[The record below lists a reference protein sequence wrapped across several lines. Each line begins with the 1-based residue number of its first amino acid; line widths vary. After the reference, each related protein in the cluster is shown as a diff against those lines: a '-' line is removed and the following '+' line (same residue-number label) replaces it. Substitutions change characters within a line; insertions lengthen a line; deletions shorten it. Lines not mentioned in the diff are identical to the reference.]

1 MEIMFIRYSAQ
12 AVLES
17 SFNRYAYDQLTVF
30 KIKIL
35 TTTLYVFPRVEVLSS
50 PDSGSDAR
58 ACTTMCLRTQIH
70 RHPIFGII
78 FILQSSLDH
87 FVRQ

>member
-35 TTTLYVFPRVEVLSS
+35 TTTPTSSRVWKFYHLLTVALMLGHVRPCAYGHKSIGIPFWASSSFFKVL
-50 PDSGSDAR
+50 
-58 ACTTMCLRTQIH
+58 
-70 RHPIFGII
+70 
-78 FILQSSLDH
+78 
-87 FVRQ
+87 